1 MCGRFTL
8 HTPTAS
14 VASLFRQLTMP
25 QLNPS
30 YNIAP
35 THQVAS
41 VRFSAEQNAPEFAKL
56 RWGLLPGWANDIR
69 MAARMINARSETIH
83 EKPAFRSA
91 FQQRRCLILADGFY
105 EWRATPDGKEPVYI
119 TLKSDAPFCFAGLW
133 EQNSNVDTEPLET
146 CTIITTTANDLL
158 APLHERMPVI
168 LPSEKQ
174 EAWLDPK
181 FQNSGVLR
189 SFLTPLASD
198 QMHFHTVSRSVNRVA
213 YNQPDC
219 IKPVA
224 TQGELF

>member
-8 HTPTAS
+8 RTPTQS
-14 VASLFRQLTMP
+14 VAELFRQITIPELHPT
-25 QLNPS
+25 

-41 VRFSAEQNAPEFAKL
+41 VRFSTAHNAPEFTYLK
-56 RWGLLPGWANDIR
+56 WGLLPGWANDIR
-69 MAARMINARSETIH
+69 MGARMINARSETLH

-91 FQQRRCLILADGFY
+91 FKQRRCLILADGFY
-105 EWRATPDGKEPVYI
+105 EWKATPDGKEPVYI
-119 TLKSDAPFCFAGLW
+119 TLKSDVPFCMAGLW
-133 EQNSNVDTEPLET
+133 EHNSNIESEPIES

-168 LPSEKQ
+168 LPTEKQ
-174 EAWLDPK
+174 AVWIDPS
-181 FQNSGVLR
+181 FQDQNTLR
-189 SFLTPLASD
+189 SFLTPLESD
-198 QMHFHTVSRSVNRVA
+198 RMQFHAVSRSVNRVA

-219 IKPVA
+219 IQPVA